1 MSKRTRRGTG
11 ARVKAATT
19 KPADVV
25 ILSATGFFLGP
36 LVYYG
41 HEKAWEY
48 LAGESVAN
56 AAPAGEIALL
66 PAPA

>member
-1 MSKRTRRGTG
+1 MSKRTRRVTG
-11 ARVKAATT
+11 ARVKAAMT

-25 ILSATGFFLGP
+25 ILSATGFFPGP
-36 LVYYG
+36 LVYCV
-41 HEKAWEY
+41 HKKAWEY
-48 LAGESVAN
+48 LAGESVAD